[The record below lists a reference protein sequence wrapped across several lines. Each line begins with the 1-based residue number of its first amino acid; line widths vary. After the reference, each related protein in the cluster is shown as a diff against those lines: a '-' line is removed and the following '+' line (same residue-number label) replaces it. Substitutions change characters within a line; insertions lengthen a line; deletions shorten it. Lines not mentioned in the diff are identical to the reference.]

1 MKRMIL
7 PAAAA
12 EMVHRCEHG
21 VANIS
26 QAGHLG
32 ARNLRASILSTECHH
47 YTHCDTLGNAW
58 RSWKA
63 SLICRTKP
71 QIRKNSEVNK
81 EQNWLRRWPTT
92 PSLFYSCLET
102 HLFYKCFPQYNVSAS
117 LPGIAATNYTVSQKK
132 QHTKLLPITSPNIN
146 RFSKFFHCETQW
158 EICNKVIY
166 KYPTNYCWHVAYKE
180 CCNLVDRKRQE
191 FAMEGSAQ
199 YRAIPKGRGFFVYA
213 YDSQLYRQVKKV
225 GRVRYLKCTIEHCDG
240 SAKLDNVWSRS
251 VWNTPIYT
259 TSQSQ
264 TW

>member
-1 MKRMIL
+1 MAKSLVSCFLTHGVETFPQSQNTADYQEKSTFYDLLWVTLKIISSVALLSKRSFLRSVGQSVSSRCVAISETIITNDDTASNKLIRTFNYQEASLGPTASAEDLVSICEWSRVSDLMKWMIL

-63 SLICRTKP
+63 SLICRTEP

-92 PSLFYSCLET
+92 PSLFYSCL
-102 HLFYKCFPQYNVSAS
+102 
-117 LPGIAATNYTVSQKK
+117 
-132 QHTKLLPITSPNIN
+132 
-146 RFSKFFHCETQW
+146 
-158 EICNKVIY
+158 
-166 KYPTNYCWHVAYKE
+166 
-180 CCNLVDRKRQE
+180 
-191 FAMEGSAQ
+191 
-199 YRAIPKGRGFFVYA
+199 
-213 YDSQLYRQVKKV
+213 
-225 GRVRYLKCTIEHCDG
+225 
-240 SAKLDNVWSRS
+240 
-251 VWNTPIYT
+251 
-259 TSQSQ
+259 
-264 TW
+264 